1 MTDGAP
7 DPGFSP
13 DDKSV
18 EVRFVRSSGP
28 GGQNVNKVST
38 AVELRFTPALDDK
51 LTPEVRERL
60 LRLAGRR
67 ATADQVIVIQAQ
79 RFRSQIMNREDALR
93 RLADLV
99 ARAMHRPEVRIATK
113 PGPAARRRRLTEKRV
128 RAATKVGRSAVRGE
142 SD

>member
-1 MTDGAP
+1 MIPVTAHLALDER
-7 DPGFSP
+7 DL
-13 DDKSV
+13 
-18 EVRFVRSSGP
+18 EERFIRAAGP

-128 RAATKVGRSAVRGE
+128 RAATKVGRSAVRGD